1 MASTS
6 ATQSAPQSAPTFH
19 VLPVVDIHHDT
30 AQSVVVTL
38 DPGDDQRFGFVHGQH
53 LTFRRD
59 FDGVEV
65 RRSYSICAP
74 APGDELKVAIKLV
87 DGGVFSTWA
96 NKELAV
102 GDELDVMTPTGN
114 FTSELRPD
122 DHRSYVLVAAGS
134 GITPILSIAATVLA
148 AEPHASVTLLH
159 VNQTTSSI
167 MLLEDVEALRNR
179 HLGRLQIWN
188 VLTREPT
195 AAALFSGRPDRQRFD
210 TFLAVGVLPTDPTEV
225 FVCGPEELVAT
236 VRSCYA
242 EQGVDPAHIHDEL
255 FTSSQMGRVASA
267 GPREVESGTPPIA
280 TGGAVLHG
288 RETNFAVYEGDT
300 ILDSAQ
306 RSRPDVPFS
315 CRAGVCSTCR
325 AFLSEGE
332 VEMEVTHGLV
342 PGEAEAGYV
351 LTCQARP
358 TTPTVR
364 VDFDR

>member
-1 MASTS
+1 LLFVLLS
-6 ATQSAPQSAPTFH
+6 AVQFQ
-19 VLPVVDIHHDT
+19 V
-30 AQSVVVTL
+30 
-38 DPGDDQRFGFVHGQH
+38 GDNQGFGFAHGQH
-53 LTFRRD
+53 LTFRRH

-74 APGDELKVAIKLV
+74 APGGELKVGIKLV

-96 NKELAV
+96 NQELVV
-102 GDELDVMTPTGN
+102 GDEIDVMTPTGN

-122 DHRSYVLVAAGS
+122 EARTYVLVAAGS
-134 GITPILSIAATVLA
+134 GITPIVSIAATVLA
-148 AEPHASVTLLH
+148 AEPDAIVTLLQ

-167 MLLEDVEALRNR
+167 MLLEEVEALRNR
-179 HLGRLQIWN
+179 YLGRLQIWN

-195 AAALFSGRPDRQRFD
+195 AAALFTGRPDRERLD
-210 TFLAVGVLPTDPTEV
+210 AFLAAGVLPTDPTEV

-242 EQGVDPAHIHDEL
+242 EHGVDPAHIHDEL
-255 FTSSQMGRVASA
+255 FTSSQLGRVESA
-267 GPREVESGTPPIA
+267 GPREIESGTPPVA
-280 TGGAVLHG
+280 TGEAVLHG
-288 RETNFAVYEGDT
+288 RETKFALYEGDS

-364 VDFDR
+364 VDYDR